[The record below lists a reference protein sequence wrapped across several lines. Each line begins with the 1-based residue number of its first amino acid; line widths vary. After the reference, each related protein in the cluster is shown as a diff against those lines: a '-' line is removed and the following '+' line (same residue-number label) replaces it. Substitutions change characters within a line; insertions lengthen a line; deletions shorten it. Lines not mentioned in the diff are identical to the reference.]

1 MKFKTKLYIGFGF
14 LFGLFII
21 SYLIFM
27 IMMSQI
33 NQNTKNA
40 VKNYEMLSLANTI
53 QNELNVFSREARGLL
68 ANPPE
73 ELKRPFKES
82 RDQALHNVN
91 IAIGSL
97 EKLDSREQSQHLIQ
111 ELKTMSRTLGEM
123 EKEGDGLIKE
133 GKYAEVTQLFW
144 YDSLKVREDMVKV
157 ASELQAIQ
165 KQTVDT
171 ELNQSRKTY
180 KLMNQMIFIYM
191 IAGFLAGI
199 SMTIWIFRSVT
210 GNLNKVTS
218 VMTKV
223 AFGQSDQLPRIKV
236 TSKDEIG
243 EIAVAFNEMAQALET
258 HTMQEKELKHAAEEH
273 SWLKTKVAEI
283 ATMYPGIDSLEILAQ
298 LFITKVAPMTGAK
311 YGVFYMKQ
319 GNGEETKYQ
328 KLAAYAY
335 NDQEAGKDSFCLG
348 EGLVGQCALEN
359 RTISLHQVPAD
370 YIKIASGLGS
380 ASPANVLVIPAEFQ
394 GEVLA
399 VIELASFEPFNPL
412 EQMLLQEVM
421 DNIGMNINSILRHM
435 QVEKLLEDS
444 QTLTEELQSQSE
456 ELQLQQEELRTVNE
470 QLEEQYENSE
480 QKTREL
486 EKTKSMLEEK
496 AKQLTVS
503 SQYKSE
509 FLANMSHELRTP
521 LNSLLILAQMLAEN
535 ADGNLT
541 AKQVEYAGTIFSSG
555 NDLLHLIN
563 DILDIAKV
571 EAGKMEILFE
581 DVKLSDVKEV
591 VEAQFIPIAREK
603 KIQLNVQLAPN
614 LPKVIYTDKQRLQ
627 QILKNL
633 LSNAFKFTEHGAVSL
648 TIQKVEKEV
657 FSKANEIPYTD
668 IELAF
673 AIKDTGIGIPE
684 EKQDNLFDAFKQADG
699 TISRKYGGTGL
710 GLSISREI
718 AHLLGG
724 FIEVESIEHNG
735 STFTLYLPNDRQ
747 MKQSELSIVEAEV
760 AAGVIED
767 SESIAIV
774 DPVEFLIQA
783 DEIEKQSYGKK
794 ALLEGKKILVVD
806 DDMRNIFAL
815 TTALE
820 SYLVEVLFAENG
832 KEGIA
837 VLQEHPDIDLVLMDI
852 MMPEMDGFEAIR
864 FIRRKEEFLHLP
876 IIALTAKAMKDD
888 RKQCIDAGASDYI
901 SKPVNLEQLFS
912 TMQVW
917 LYR

>member
-1 MKFKTKLYIGFGF
+1 MKFKTKLYIGFGV

-21 SYLIFM
+21 SHFIFM
-27 IMMSQI
+27 IMMNQL
-33 NQNTKNA
+33 NQNMTNV
-40 VKNYEMLSLANTI
+40 VKNYERLNLANTI
-53 QNELNVFSREARGLL
+53 QGGLFDYSMESRGMM

-73 ELKRPFKES
+73 ELRKKFLKNMEEAEQS
-82 RDQALHNVN
+82 VDT
-91 IAIGSL
+91 AIESL
-97 EKLDSREQSQHLIQ
+97 ERLGSGERSEALIRK
-111 ELKTMSRTLGEM
+111 LKTLNTPFFENARET
-123 EKEGDGLIKE
+123 DALIKD
-133 GKYAEVTQLFW
+133 GKIKEATQLYW
-144 YDSLKVREDMVKV
+144 YDGREMREEMIEV
-157 ASELQAIQ
+157 ANEIQTIQ
-165 KQTVDT
+165 KQRVDK
-171 ELNQSRKTY
+171 ELSNSSHTY
-180 KLMNQMIFIYM
+180 HLVNQMIIVFI
-191 IAGFLAGI
+191 IIGFLIGSGMI
-199 SMTIWIFRSVT
+199 IWILRSVT

-223 AFGQSDQLPRIKV
+223 TFDKSDQLPRITV

-258 HTMQEKELKHAAEEH
+258 HTMQEKELKHAAEEQ
-273 SWLKTKVAEI
+273 SWLKTKIADI
-283 ATMYPGIDSLEILAQ
+283 ATMYPGIDDLETLAQ
-298 LFITKVAPMTGAK
+298 LFITKVTPIVGAN
-311 YGVFYMKQ
+311 YGVFYMKHGK
-319 GNGEETKYQ
+319 GNGEQFQ

-335 NDQEAGKDSFCLG
+335 NDQEVGKDSFRLG

-359 RTISLHQVPAD
+359 RVVSLQQIPD
-370 YIKIASGLGS
+370 NYIKIASGLGS
-380 ASPANVLVIPAEFQ
+380 ASPSNILIIPAEFQ

-399 VIELASFEPFNPL
+399 VIELASFESFSELDQMFL
-412 EQMLLQEVM
+412 EEIMSNLGV
-421 DNIGMNINSILRHM
+421 NIKSILRHI
-435 QVEKLLEDS
+435 QVENLLEES
-444 QTLTEELQSQSE
+444 QALTEELQSQSE
-456 ELQLQQEELRTVNE
+456 ELQLQQEEMRTVNE

-486 EKTKSMLEEK
+486 EKTKIMLEEK

-535 ADGNLT
+535 INENLT
-541 AKQVEYAGTIFSSG
+541 AKQVEYAATIFSSG

-581 DVKLSDVKEV
+581 DVKLSDVKEF

-614 LPKVIYTDKQRLQ
+614 LPKVIHTDKQRLQ

-648 TIQKVEKEV
+648 TIEKGVHSDTEIV
-657 FSKANEIPYTD
+657 FSV
-668 IELAF
+668 
-673 AIKDTGIGIPE
+673 KDTGIGILAE
-684 EKQDNLFDAFKQADG
+684 NQDIIFEAFKQADG

-724 FIEVESIEHNG
+724 FIEVESVEGDG
-735 STFTLYLPNDRQ
+735 STFTLYLPNYNN
-747 MKQSELSIVEAEV
+747 MKSTELASYEAEA
-760 AAGVIED
+760 AAGMVED
-767 SESIAIV
+767 LGAVPAV
-774 DPVEFLIQA
+774 DSVKHLLEA
-783 DEIEKQSYGKK
+783 DETGKQK
-794 ALLEGKKILVVD
+794 ALLAGKKILVVD

-820 SYLVEVLFAENG
+820 SYLVDVLFAENG
-832 KEGIA
+832 KEGVA
-837 VLQEHPDIDLVLMDI
+837 LLQKNSDIDLILMDI

-864 FIRRKEEFLHLP
+864 AIRRMPEFERLP